1 MGLWLGGFS
10 MKKLV
15 GLLVMLVG
23 ACTAPARIDQMVGQF
38 STPALAETDA
48 RYQSVRIARADVDP
62 KAHPV
67 WYTSIS
73 NESLSGAVRATLDGR
88 GLFALYPGNAKME
101 MDVQLVDFRRP
112 PAKLDEATTVSIRY
126 VVRDVSTGGKVFDQT
141 ITTVGTAPFEKNVPS
156 DQRTRAAAE
165 QAMAENMAQF
175 INKFMAATGQPQ
187 AQPQAPQPKK
197 PKAKQQ

>member
-1 MGLWLGGFS
+1 

-15 GLLVMLVG
+15 GLLVLLVG
-23 ACTAPARIDQMVGQF
+23 ACTAPARMDQMVGQF
-38 STPALAETDA
+38 STPALADTDA

-62 KAHPV
+62 KSHPV

-101 MDVQLVDFRRP
+101 IDVQMVDFRRP

-141 ITTVGTAPFEKNVPS
+141 ITSVGSAPFEKNVPS

-165 QAMAENMAQF
+165 QAMAENMTQF
-175 INKFMAATGQPQ
+175 VNKFMAATGQQQPQ

-197 PKAKQQ
+197 PKPKQQ